1 MARNKKRFK
10 EALYR
15 NNATY
20 LYYYNRLVELAI
32 STFEWKNLPVTVD
45 ERYLE
50 MSLCINGNAVFFK
63 DDVMNDFLT
72 LKAVLNGRFDV
83 YGVPTSYRAIGE
95 NGYNMELD
103 TNNSVLIFNN
113 YLHQNSICNLEMFAK
128 RLYDIDR
135 TIDINARSQ
144 KTPVLLQ
151 CDENQRL
158 TLENVYMQ
166 YDGNMPVI
174 FADKKLN
181 PNDIT
186 VLKTDSP
193 YVCDKL
199 YELKVQIWNEAL
211 TYLGIANLNIQKKER
226 LVSDEVTRS
235 QGGTISSRHSRLE
248 SRKQAVEKINKM
260 FDLNISVDYREIDYD
275 EMKYNDVNINGG
287 VGNE

>member
-1 MARNKKRFK
+1 MARNKRKFN

-15 NNATY
+15 NNITY

-32 STFEWKNLPVTVD
+32 STFEWKNLPPTID

-50 MSLCINGNAVFFK
+50 LALTTNGNAVFFK
-63 DDVMNDFLT
+63 DDVMEEFLA
-72 LKAVLNGRFDV
+72 LKCVLSGKFNV
-83 YGVPTSYRAIGE
+83 YGIPINYRAIGE
-95 NGYNMELD
+95 NGYNMPLD
-103 TNNSVLIFNN
+103 QNNSVLIYNN
-113 YLHQNSICNLEMFAK
+113 YLHHNSINTLEMFAK
-128 RLYDIDR
+128 RLYDLDR

-144 KTPVLLQ
+144 KTPVFIQ

-158 TLENVYMQ
+158 TLENAYMQ
-166 YDGNMPVI
+166 FDGNIPVI

-181 PNDIT
+181 PNDIS

-193 YVCDKL
+193 YVADKI
-199 YELKVQIWNEAL
+199 YELKTQIWNEAL

-248 SRKQAVEKINKM
+248 SRRKAVEKINTM
-260 FDLNISVDYREIDYD
+260 FGLNIEVNYREIDYN
-275 EMKYNDVNINGG
+275 ELKYQDCNINGG
-287 VGNE
+287 VDNE